1 MKTAQSPRIHMLRHS
16 AVLGACALLSLAAAG
31 ARADHAMVQGRTG
44 LPTVRDG
51 QEKIWIEN
59 GTVELQPVDGDLLVT
74 QNLDLR
80 YPGAPLE
87 NKPLVAKIA
96 VREDYYRAIDKD
108 TPTVKEV
115 EAKGF
120 DDFKVTVDGEQ
131 ASSTTEA
138 WKINDKKDTAT
149 RWRVWVVNFEPGQL
163 RHVKITSRAPLGE
176 KGDRKVVEFV
186 SKDVGHWRQAPD
198 NLVIRYIPADGS
210 GVRTVGVEPKPKD
223 GDNQKIEW
231 KYEKASPNRDV
242 YIVLPPSYSSKAG

>member
-1 MKTAQSPRIHMLRHS
+1 MRTYESRKAALF
-16 AVLGACALLSLAAAG
+16 GAAALLSIMAAG

-59 GTVELQPVDGDLLVT
+59 GTVEIQPNDKDLTVT
-74 QNLDLR
+74 QTLDLR

-87 NKPLVAKIA
+87 NNALVAKIA

-120 DDFKVTVDGEQ
+120 ADFDVTVDGEKVV
-131 ASSTTEA
+131 STTEP

-149 RWRVWVVNFEPGQL
+149 RWRVWTVNFEPGQL

-198 NLVIRYIPADGS
+198 NLVIRYIPADG
-210 GVRTVGVEPKPKD
+210 GVKTVGVEPKPKE
-223 GDNQKIEW
+223 GDSQKIEW

-242 YIVLPPSYSSKAG
+242 YIVLPPSKSAKSEG

>member
-1 MKTAQSPRIHMLRHS
+1 MKTSLARNTAL
-16 AVLGACALLSLAAAG
+16 LGACALLTLFAAG
-31 ARADHAMVQGRTG
+31 ARADHTMAPGRTG

-59 GTVELQPVDGDLLVT
+59 GIVELQPNGDDLTVT

-87 NKPLVAKIA
+87 SKPLVAKIA
-96 VREDYYRAIDKD
+96 VREDYYRGIDKD

-120 DDFKVTVDGEQ
+120 SDFNITVDGETI
-131 ASSTTEA
+131 SSTTEP

-149 RWRVWVVNFEPGQL
+149 RWRVWTVSFEPGQL
-163 RHVKITSRAPLGE
+163 RHVKITSRAPLGQ
-176 KGDRKVVEFV
+176 KGDRKTVEFV

-198 NLVIRYIPADGS
+198 NLVIRYLPADGS
-210 GVRTVGVEPKPKD
+210 GVKTVGIEPKPKD
-223 GDNQKIEW
+223 GDDQKIEW
-231 KYEKASPNRDV
+231 KYQKASPKRDV
-242 YIVLPPSYSSKAG
+242 YIVLPPRATKSDG